1 MKREKMTVQ
10 AGKSSRY
17 RRKEIT
23 AVYLFIAPQII
34 GLTLFVLVPLI
45 FAVVLCFCSWDFM
58 NAPQFV
64 GGRNFWNVFVFD
76 GDVFYKTL
84 LNTAI
89 FILGIVPLTMIF
101 SLGLALLANQ
111 KLKGLSFYKSAFFMP
126 MVTSTV
132 AVAMVWY
139 WLYAPDMGLINY
151 LLGSIGIEGPGWLAD
166 PVWARVAVIIMS
178 AWSKMGYY
186 FLLFLAGLKGIS
198 STYYEAAEMDGASF
212 WQKFKSITLPMLS
225 PVTFFIF
232 VMLMIDAFNMFDLAY
247 IMTRGGPMF
256 STYSLVMYIYNQAF
270 QYFDLGSASV
280 ASIVLVLF
288 AGSVSAIQFIVSKR
302 LVNYDN

>member
-1 MKREKMTVQ
+1 MKRKKVW
-10 AGKSSRY
+10 K
-17 RRKEIT
+17 KETKKALKKREILT
-23 AVYLFIAPQII
+23 AYLFIAPQMI
-34 GLTLFVLVPLI
+34 GLTVFVLLPLL

-58 NAPQFV
+58 NTPEFV
-64 GGRNFWNVFVFD
+64 GIRNFWNVFVFD
-76 GDVFYKTL
+76 GDVFYKTI
-84 LNTAI
+84 LNTAV
-89 FILGIVPLTMIF
+89 FILGIVPLTLF
-101 SLGLALLANQ
+101 CSLGLALLANQ
-111 KLKGLSFYKSAFFMP
+111 KLKGLAFYKSAFFMP

-139 WLYAPDMGLINY
+139 WMYAPDMGLINY
-151 LLGSIGIEGPGWLAD
+151 LLELLHIQGPGWLAD

-178 AWSKMGYY
+178 SWSKMGYY

-198 STYYEAAEMDGASF
+198 TTYYEASDMDGASF
-212 WQKFKSITLPMLS
+212 WQKFRYITVPMLS

-280 ASIVLVLF
+280 ASLVLVLL
-288 AGSVSAIQFIVSKR
+288 AGSVSALQFAVSKR

>member
-1 MKREKMTVQ
+1 MERKNTAVRP
-10 AGKSSRY
+10 GKKSRY

-23 AVYLFIAPQII
+23 AAYLFIAPQII

-58 NAPQFV
+58 NTPEFV

-89 FILGIVPLTMIF
+89 FILGIVPLTMLF

-111 KLKGLSFYKSAFFMP
+111 KLRGLSFYKSAFFMP

-132 AVAMVWY
+132 AIAMVWY
-139 WLYAPDMGLINY
+139 WLFAPDMGLINY
-151 LLGSIGIEGPGWLAD
+151 LLGRLGIAGPGWLAD
-166 PVWARVAVIIMS
+166 PLWARAAVILMS
-178 AWSKMGYY
+178 SWSKMGYY

-198 STYYEAAEMDGASF
+198 SAYYEAAEMDGASF
-212 WQKFKSITLPMLS
+212 WQKFRSITLPMLS

-280 ASIVLVLF
+280 ASMVLVVF

>member
-1 MKREKMTVQ
+1 MERKKKAVRP
-10 AGKSSRY
+10 GKKSRY

-23 AVYLFIAPQII
+23 AAYLFIAPQII
-34 GLTLFVLVPLI
+34 GLILFVLVPLI

-58 NAPQFV
+58 NTPEFV

-89 FILGIVPLTMIF
+89 FILGIVPLTMLF

-111 KLKGLSFYKSAFFMP
+111 KLRGLSFYKSAFFMP

-132 AVAMVWY
+132 AIAMVWY
-139 WLYAPDMGLINY
+139 WMYAPDMGLINY
-151 LLGSIGIEGPGWLAD
+151 LLGRLGIAGPGWLAD
-166 PVWARVAVIIMS
+166 PVWARVAVILMS
-178 AWSKMGYY
+178 SWSKMGYY

-198 STYYEAAEMDGASF
+198 SVYYEAAEMDGASF
-212 WQKFKSITLPMLS
+212 WQKFRSITLPMLS

-280 ASIVLVLF
+280 ASMVLVVF

>member
-1 MKREKMTVQ
+1 MERKNKAVRP
-10 AGKSSRY
+10 GKKSRY

-23 AVYLFIAPQII
+23 AAYLFIAPQII
-34 GLTLFVLVPLI
+34 GLILFVLVPLI

-58 NAPQFV
+58 NTPEFV

-89 FILGIVPLTMIF
+89 FILGIVPLTMLF

-111 KLKGLSFYKSAFFMP
+111 KLRGLSFYKSAFFMP

-132 AVAMVWY
+132 AIAMVWY
-139 WLYAPDMGLINY
+139 WLFAPDMGLINY
-151 LLGSIGIEGPGWLAD
+151 LLGRLGIAGPGWLAD
-166 PVWARVAVIIMS
+166 PLWARAAVILMS
-178 AWSKMGYY
+178 SWSKMGYY

-198 STYYEAAEMDGASF
+198 SVYYEAAEMDGASF
-212 WQKFKSITLPMLS
+212 WQKFRSITLPMLS

-280 ASIVLVLF
+280 ASMVLVVF

>member
-23 AVYLFIAPQII
+23 AAYLFIAPQII

-89 FILGIVPLTMIF
+89 LILGSVPLTMIF
-101 SLGLALLANQ
+101 SLGLALLANL

-151 LLGSIGIEGPGWLAD
+151 LLGLIGIEGPGWLAD

>member
-1 MKREKMTVQ
+1 MERKKKTVRP
-10 AGKSSRY
+10 GKKSRY

-23 AVYLFIAPQII
+23 AAYLFIAPQII
-34 GLTLFVLVPLI
+34 GLILFVLVPLI

-58 NAPQFV
+58 NTPEFV

-89 FILGIVPLTMIF
+89 FILGIVPLTMLF

-111 KLKGLSFYKSAFFMP
+111 KLRGLSFYKSAFFMP

-132 AVAMVWY
+132 AIAMVWY
-139 WLYAPDMGLINY
+139 WMYAPDMGLINY
-151 LLGSIGIEGPGWLAD
+151 LLGRLGIAGPGWLAD
-166 PVWARVAVIIMS
+166 PVWARVAVILMS
-178 AWSKMGYY
+178 SWSKMGYY

-198 STYYEAAEMDGASF
+198 SVYYEAAEMDGASF
-212 WQKFKSITLPMLS
+212 WQKFRSITLPMLS

-280 ASIVLVLF
+280 ASMVLVVF

>member
-1 MKREKMTVQ
+1 MERKKKAVRPDK
-10 AGKSSRY
+10 KSRY

-23 AVYLFIAPQII
+23 AAYLFIAPQII
-34 GLTLFVLVPLI
+34 GLILFVLVPLI

-58 NAPQFV
+58 NTPEFV

-89 FILGIVPLTMIF
+89 FILGIVPLTMLF

-111 KLKGLSFYKSAFFMP
+111 KLRGLSFYKSAFFMP

-132 AVAMVWY
+132 AIAMVWY
-139 WLYAPDMGLINY
+139 WMYAPDMGLINY
-151 LLGSIGIEGPGWLAD
+151 LLGRLGIAGPGWLAD
-166 PVWARVAVIIMS
+166 PVWARVAVILMS
-178 AWSKMGYY
+178 SWSKMGYY

-198 STYYEAAEMDGASF
+198 SVYYEAAEMDGASF
-212 WQKFKSITLPMLS
+212 WQKFRSITLPMLS

-280 ASIVLVLF
+280 ASMVLVVF

>member
-1 MKREKMTVQ
+1 MALRKKT
-10 AGKSSRY
+10 AGFGRKSRY

-23 AVYLFIAPQII
+23 TAYLFIAPQII
-34 GLTLFVLVPLI
+34 GLIIFVLIPLL
-45 FAVVLCFCSWDFM
+45 FAVALCFCSWDFM
-58 NAPQFV
+58 NVPEFV

-89 FILGIVPLTMIF
+89 FILGIVPLTMAL

-111 KLKGLSFYKSAFFMP
+111 KLRGLAFYKSAFFMP

-132 AVAMVWY
+132 AIAMVWY

-151 LLGSIGIEGPGWLAD
+151 LLGLIGITGPGWLAD

-198 STYYEAAEMDGASF
+198 STYYEAADMDGASF
-212 WQKFKSITLPMLS
+212 WQKFKNITIPMLS

-288 AGSVSAIQFIVSKR
+288 AGSVSAVQFLVSKR
-302 LVNYDN
+302 WVNYDN

>member
-1 MKREKMTVQ
+1 MERKKKAVRP
-10 AGKSSRY
+10 GKKSRY

-23 AVYLFIAPQII
+23 AAYLFIAPQII
-34 GLTLFVLVPLI
+34 GLLLFVLVPLI

-58 NAPQFV
+58 NTPEFV

-89 FILGIVPLTMIF
+89 FILGIVPLTMLF

-111 KLKGLSFYKSAFFMP
+111 KLRGLSFYKSAFFMP

-132 AVAMVWY
+132 AIAMVWY
-139 WLYAPDMGLINY
+139 WMYAPDMGLINY
-151 LLGSIGIEGPGWLAD
+151 LLGRLGIAGPGWLAD
-166 PVWARVAVIIMS
+166 PVWARVAVILMS
-178 AWSKMGYY
+178 SWSKMGYY

-198 STYYEAAEMDGASF
+198 SVYYEAAEMDGASF
-212 WQKFKSITLPMLS
+212 WQKFRSITLPMLS

-280 ASIVLVLF
+280 ASMVLVVF

>member
-1 MKREKMTVQ
+1 MERKNTAIRPGKR
-10 AGKSSRY
+10 SRY

-23 AVYLFIAPQII
+23 AAYLFIAPQII

-58 NAPQFV
+58 NTPEFV

-89 FILGIVPLTMIF
+89 FILGIVPLTMLF

-111 KLKGLSFYKSAFFMP
+111 KLRGLSFYKSAFFMP

-132 AVAMVWY
+132 AIAMVWY

-151 LLGSIGIEGPGWLAD
+151 LLELIGIEGPGWLAD

-302 LVNYDN
+302 VVNYDN

>member
-1 MKREKMTVQ
+1 MTLEKRA
-10 AGKSSRY
+10 AGAGRKSRF
-17 RRKEIT
+17 RRKEIM
-23 AVYLFIAPQII
+23 AAYLFIAPQII
-34 GLTLFVLVPLI
+34 GLIIFVLVPLL
-45 FAVVLCFCSWDFM
+45 FAVALCFCSWDFM
-58 NAPQFV
+58 SVPKFV

-84 LNTAI
+84 LNTSI
-89 FILGIVPLTMIF
+89 FILGIVPLTMVL

-111 KLKGLSFYKSAFFMP
+111 KLRGLAFYKSAFFMP

-132 AVAMVWY
+132 AIAMVWY

-151 LLGSIGIEGPGWLAD
+151 LLGLIGVVGPGWLAD

-198 STYYEAAEMDGASF
+198 STYYEAADMDGASF
-212 WQKFKSITLPMLS
+212 WQKFKNITIPMLS

-288 AGSVSAIQFIVSKR
+288 AGSVSAVQFLVSKR
-302 LVNYDN
+302 WVNYDN

>member
-1 MKREKMTVQ
+1 MKREKTTVQ
-10 AGKSSRY
+10 AGKRSRY

-23 AVYLFIAPQII
+23 AAYLFIAPQII

-151 LLGSIGIEGPGWLAD
+151 LLGLIGMEGPGWLAD

-288 AGSVSAIQFIVSKR
+288 AGSVSAVQFIVSKR

>member
-23 AVYLFIAPQII
+23 AAY
-34 GLTLFVLVPLI
+34 LFVLVPLI

-111 KLKGLSFYKSAFFMP
+111 KLKGLSFYAH
-126 MVTSTV
+126 
-132 AVAMVWY
+132 
-139 WLYAPDMGLINY
+139 GY
-151 LLGSIGIEGPGWLAD
+151 LNSCCRHG
-166 PVWARVAVIIMS
+166 
-178 AWSKMGYY
+178 
-186 FLLFLAGLKGIS
+186 
-198 STYYEAAEMDGASF
+198 
-212 WQKFKSITLPMLS
+212 
-225 PVTFFIF
+225 
-232 VMLMIDAFNMFDLAY
+232 
-247 IMTRGGPMF
+247 
-256 STYSLVMYIYNQAF
+256 
-270 QYFDLGSASV
+270 
-280 ASIVLVLF
+280 LVL
-288 AGSVSAIQFIVSKR
+288 AVCSG
-302 LVNYDN
+302 YGTD

>member
-1 MKREKMTVQ
+1 MERNKGFMKT
-10 AGKSSRY
+10 GKSNGF

-23 AVYLFIAPQII
+23 AAYLFIAPQII
-34 GLTLFVLVPLI
+34 GLLLFVLIPLI

-58 NAPQFV
+58 NPPEFA

-76 GDVFYKTL
+76 ADIFYKTIF
-84 LNTAI
+84 NTFI
-89 FILGIVPLTMIF
+89 FIIGIVPLTILF

-111 KLKGLSFYKSAFFMP
+111 KLRGLTFYKSVFFMP

-139 WLYAPDMGLINY
+139 WMYAPDMGLINY
-151 LLGSIGIEGPGWLAD
+151 LLSLIGVEGPGWLAD
-166 PVWARVAVIIMS
+166 PVWARAAVILMS
-178 AWSKMGYY
+178 AWSKTGYY

-198 STYYEAAEMDGASF
+198 GTYYEASDMDGASF
-212 WQKFKSITLPMLS
+212 WKKFRYITLPMLS

-280 ASIVLVLF
+280 ASIVLVLL
-288 AGSVSAIQFIVSKR
+288 AGSVSAIQFFVSKR

>member
-1 MKREKMTVQ
+1 MERKNKAVRP
-10 AGKSSRY
+10 GKKSRY

-23 AVYLFIAPQII
+23 AAYLFIAPQII
-34 GLTLFVLVPLI
+34 GLILFVLVPLI

-58 NAPQFV
+58 NTPEFV

-89 FILGIVPLTMIF
+89 FILGIVPLTMLF

-111 KLKGLSFYKSAFFMP
+111 KLRGLSFYKSAFFMP

-132 AVAMVWY
+132 AIAMVWY
-139 WLYAPDMGLINY
+139 WMYAPDMGLINY
-151 LLGSIGIEGPGWLAD
+151 LLGRLGIAGPGWLAD
-166 PVWARVAVIIMS
+166 PVWARVAVILMS
-178 AWSKMGYY
+178 SWSKMGYY

-198 STYYEAAEMDGASF
+198 SVYYEAAEMDGASF
-212 WQKFKSITLPMLS
+212 WQKFRSITLPMLS

-280 ASIVLVLF
+280 ASMVLVVF

>member
-23 AVYLFIAPQII
+23 AAYLFIAPQII

-139 WLYAPDMGLINY
+139 
-151 LLGSIGIEGPGWLAD
+151 
-166 PVWARVAVIIMS
+166 
-178 AWSKMGYY
+178 
-186 FLLFLAGLKGIS
+186 
-198 STYYEAAEMDGASF
+198 
-212 WQKFKSITLPMLS
+212 
-225 PVTFFIF
+225 
-232 VMLMIDAFNMFDLAY
+232 
-247 IMTRGGPMF
+247 
-256 STYSLVMYIYNQAF
+256 
-270 QYFDLGSASV
+270 
-280 ASIVLVLF
+280 
-288 AGSVSAIQFIVSKR
+288 
-302 LVNYDN
+302 